1 LDAQVFQKR
10 SAIDRLSVLLDEVP
24 RAKSP
29 WSFLLGMRKSPY
41 SDANFNVVN
50 DRIFLR
56 DPGSVEDPE
65 VMFRLFKLIA
75 GHNLTLA
82 PNRKCG
88 GSGGPQASQV
98 D

>member
-10 SAIDRLSVLLDEVP
+10 SGDRSIVRLLDEVP

-56 DPGSVEDPE
+56 DPGSVED
-65 VMFRLFKLIA
+65 LK
-75 GHNLTLA
+75 
-82 PNRKCG
+82 
-88 GSGGPQASQV
+88 
-98 D
+98 